1 MGFSISF
8 DFFRLHFQIKEQF
21 LFFLILT
28 KTDHLCGLFF
38 YLPSVVIAVTYLTV
52 IRHWSSYK
60 LFYITCF
67 NKNLTSLRT
76 FQMKIIKVF
85 ITISISSINF
95 AYPLV
100 SPWSRSSQFEQLNL
114 LYIVCVSNIDIE
126 STEQRPLA
134 PINAN
139 EKVKGKHFIT
149 QLHQRCQ
156 RVYRL

>member
-1 MGFSISF
+1 MTKLIISCIEYRVTKMGFSISF
-8 DFFRLHFQIKEQF
+8 DFFRLHFQIKEQY

-60 LFYITCF
+60 LFYITCLHWSSY
-67 NKNLTSLRT
+67 KSLTSLRT

-95 AYPLV
+95 AYPVV
-100 SPWSRSSQFEQLNL
+100 SPWSRRS
-114 LYIVCVSNIDIE
+114 
-126 STEQRPLA
+126 
-134 PINAN
+134 
-139 EKVKGKHFIT
+139 
-149 QLHQRCQ
+149 
-156 RVYRL
+156 